1 MSHDLTRHN
10 IHINTTTLNEG
21 PIRLAYELL
30 KQYIA
35 EDVYYW
41 KAKPFRYITNDDQD
55 YIVIDI
61 YNQSKPIIK
70 IDIYTQGRK
79 WDQ

>member
-1 MSHDLTRHN
+1 MIEPTRHN
-10 IHINTTTLNEG
+10 IHINT
-21 PIRLAYELL
+21 
-30 KQYIA
+30 
-35 EDVYYW
+35 YYW
-41 KAKPFRYITNDDQD
+41 KAKPYRYITNDDQD

-79 WDQ
+79 